1 MPGWEPWPGVNPRT
15 YLAPWFPRTASSS
28 KFQESGP
35 PRRKEEEPSSPTLT
49 HRPQPHSFTLEL
61 LLALPS
67 WPGLW
72 RMPSTVSTKEV
83 PTALPYTPSLATLA
97 LPSCCP
103 ISCDCPLLSAPPQ
116 TTSIACPPFPT
127 GHKIVL
133 LFLFFG
139 VVLAIYLSP
148 LCISSPCIMESR
160 HLLPKPELMGHRGA
174 PMVSVGQ
181 NAGKAGRVCSSQACG
196 FPVPHPSQSPP
207 QPFPSPAGPR
217 EHPDVPEEDS

>member
-1 MPGWEPWPGVNPRT
+1 M
-15 YLAPWFPRTASSS
+15 SSEE
-28 KFQESGP
+28 KG
-35 PRRKEEEPSSPTLT
+35 EEPSSPTLT

-61 LLALPS
+61 LFALPS

-97 LPSCCP
+97 LASCCP
-103 ISCDCPLLSAPPQ
+103 ISCDCPLLLATPPTELTQ
-116 TTSIACPPFPT
+116 CPLSIACRPLPI
-127 GHKIVL
+127 GRKIVL

-148 LCISSPCIMESR
+148 LCISSPCITESR
-160 HLLPKPELMGHRGA
+160 HLPPKPKLMGHRGA

-181 NAGKAGRVCSSQACG
+181 NAGEAGRVCSSQACG
-196 FPVPHPSQSPP
+196 FPGPHPSQRPP
-207 QPFPSPAGPR
+207 QQFPSPAGPR
-217 EHPDVPEEDS
+217 EYPDVPEEDS